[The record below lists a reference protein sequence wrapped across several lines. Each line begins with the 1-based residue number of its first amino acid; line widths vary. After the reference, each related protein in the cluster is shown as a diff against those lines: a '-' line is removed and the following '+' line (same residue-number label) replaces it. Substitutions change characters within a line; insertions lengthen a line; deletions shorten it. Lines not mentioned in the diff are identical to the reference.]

1 MSLLLVHGVGGR
13 PHSWRRV
20 LDRLDPA
27 LRRNTLT
34 ADVRP
39 EPGQTIDAI
48 ARHLLDRHP
57 GSHVIVGHSLGGMLA
72 LEAAL
77 IDRSRILGMVL
88 VSAIPGTTPG
98 VAAHN
103 EALAADIELRGTRIV
118 ADEFAERLFSPGRSL
133 RSPDLK
139 TDFVDAMAECGAPA
153 VCSALRAIARWDA
166 SKRLNALTC
175 PTEVLTGDAEP
186 DIDRQRK
193 LATLLGAPFTLLDE
207 TGHLAPLE
215 SPDPVARAMERV
227 MSRIGEE
234 TTARGRRT

>member
-1 MSLLLVHGVGGR
+1 MSLLLLHGVGGR
-13 PHSWRRV
+13 PHSWRHV
-20 LDRLDPA
+20 LDVLDPA
-27 LRRNTLT
+27 LRRDAVT

-39 EPGQTIDAI
+39 KAGQTLDEI

-57 GSHVIVGHSLGGMLA
+57 GPHVIVGHSLGGMLA

-77 IDRSRILGMVL
+77 IDPSRVRGLVL
-88 VSAIPGTTPG
+88 VSAIPGTNAG

-103 EALAADIELRGTRIV
+103 EALASDIEVRGIRLV
-118 ADEFAERLFSPGRSL
+118 AAEFADRLFSPGRPL

-139 TDFVDAMAECGAPA
+139 TDFVDAMEESGAPT
-153 VCSALRAIARWDA
+153 VCAALRAIARWEA
-166 SKRLNALTC
+166 AERLTAITC
-175 PTEVLTGDAEP
+175 PTEVVTGDAEP

-193 LATLLGAPFTLLDE
+193 LATLLRAPFSLLDD

-215 SPDPVARAMERV
+215 SPDLVVGAIERV

-234 TTARGRRT
+234 N